1 MDVTGRAG
9 CSQFEDC
16 FVCFGRSFS
25 TKTGICG
32 LKLTFKP
39 LLVMSGLFLELLAID
54 GPVSCGVDVFGLGI
68 DDSSSGE
75 EFAHGPPCGLCA
87 HGPPPFL
94 GVVG

>member
-1 MDVTGRAG
+1 MDFTGRAG
-9 CSQFEDC
+9 CSQFEGC
-16 FVCFGRSFS
+16 FIFFGRSFS
-25 TKTGICG
+25 IKSGICG

-39 LLVMSGLFLELLAID
+39 LLAVGSLFLDLLAID
-54 GPVSCGVDVFGLGI
+54 GPAGCGVSVFGLGM

>member
-1 MDVTGRAG
+1 
-9 CSQFEDC
+9 
-16 FVCFGRSFS
+16 
-25 TKTGICG
+25 
-32 LKLTFKP
+32 
-39 LLVMSGLFLELLAID
+39 MSGLFLDLPAVD
-54 GPVSCGVDVFGLGI
+54 GPAGCGVSVFGLGM